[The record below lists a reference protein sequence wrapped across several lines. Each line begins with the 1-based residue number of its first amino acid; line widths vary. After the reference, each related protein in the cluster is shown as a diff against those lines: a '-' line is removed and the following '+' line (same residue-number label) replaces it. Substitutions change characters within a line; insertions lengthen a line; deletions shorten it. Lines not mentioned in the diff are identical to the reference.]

1 MNAEQI
7 CIDYLNVTLHT
18 AKKKPELLYKIIH
31 ILQVQRL
38 TVVEIAKHLDIK
50 VDTVM
55 KYLERGAM
63 YKATPQQ
70 LSYEQQLRINKFLK
84 IEHLN
89 KYAKV

>member
-1 MNAEQI
+1 
-7 CIDYLNVTLHT
+7 
-18 AKKKPELLYKIIH
+18 
-31 ILQVQRL
+31 
-38 TVVEIAKHLDIK
+38 
-50 VDTVM
+50 M

-89 KYAKV
+89 K